1 MNLYSLVFA
10 QFLEFLTC
18 PWYEGDY
25 YGNVPFVGVV
35 VLLIIVVVVV
45 VAVVVAV
52 VVVIDGWLAIVYKPM
67 VPLVEGP
74 IRELAC
80 L

>member
-35 VLLIIVVVVV
+35 VLLIVVVGGGV
-45 VAVVVAV
+45 VAV
-52 VVVIDGWLAIVYKPM
+52 GWLVIVCKLV

-74 IRELAC
+74 IWELAC